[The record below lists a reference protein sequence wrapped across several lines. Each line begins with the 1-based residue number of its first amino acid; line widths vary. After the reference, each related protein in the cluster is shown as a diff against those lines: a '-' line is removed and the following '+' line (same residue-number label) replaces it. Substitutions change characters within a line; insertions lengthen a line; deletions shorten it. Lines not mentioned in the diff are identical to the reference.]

1 MSVPIFDHS
10 KPASEGSDQ
19 NIRFLS
25 QDGHRFSFGVW
36 NRGEKKYEPEPRFIP
51 AGVVS
56 RDDMRGKFDDLL
68 FRNTELERMLREFRG
83 HVTNNLD
90 QFIEREEAYW
100 AVGRTKLENEVA
112 KLESRNK
119 ALEEELF
126 DAQVAAEKAIEE
138 AKTYAAQLQVY
149 EKTIAKYQEN
159 KEEVTEKRRGGRP
172 SAKSQ

>member
-1 MSVPIFDHS
+1 MSNPIFDHNKEAGIS
-10 KPASEGSDQ
+10 TQKDHV
-19 NIRFLS
+19 FLI
-25 QDGHRFSFGVW
+25 QDGHNFTFATYD
-36 NRGEKKYEPEPRFIP
+36 KKAKRVKPEPRYVP
-51 AGVVS
+51 PGLLTG
-56 RDDMRGKFDDLL
+56 DDMRGKFDDLL
-68 FRNTELERMLREFRG
+68 FRSVELERAMREMRG
-83 HVTNNLD
+83 HITDNLD

-100 AVGRTKLENEVA
+100 AVERTKLENEVA

-159 KEEVTEKRRGGRP
+159 KEEVTEKRRMGRP
-172 SAKSQ
+172 PAKSQ